1 MKITL
6 TSENYQVTLDSFG
19 AELKSFRDP
28 SGKEFIWNSDP
39 AFWMRSSPLLFPT
52 VGNVR
57 NNKTII
63 NGTVYTMP
71 KHGFC
76 KESDFA
82 VLSQSETQVT
92 FSLTDSEDTL
102 KMYPFHFELRLN
114 YALSGNKLLMTY
126 DVFNKDTSDMYY
138 HIGAHPGFMCPLEEG
153 EVLSDYVLEFSKE
166 ERLVSPVYD
175 LENLCFSKNKT
186 NTFAEKGKVLPLNA
200 SMFDQ
205 DAIYFPHIASRSVS
219 LKNPST
225 GKGISMDYPGFK
237 SIAFWTPI
245 GGKAPFLCLEPW
257 NCASIFDDEDDI
269 FAHKRD
275 IEVLAP
281 SKNASY
287 KLEIS
292 LLGY

>member
-19 AELKSFRDP
+19 AELKSFKDP

-52 VGNVR
+52 IGNVR

-63 NGTVYTMP
+63 NGTEYTMP

-76 KESDFA
+76 KESDFD

-126 DVFNKDTSDMYY
+126 EVFNNDTADMYY

-166 ERLVSPVYD
+166 ERLVSTVYD
-175 LENLCFSKNKT
+175 LEHLCLSKNKT
-186 NTFAEKGKVLPLNA
+186 ITFAEKGKVLPLNA

-205 DAIYFPHIASRSVS
+205 DAIYFPHITSRSVS

-225 GKGISMDYPGFK
+225 GKGVSIDYPGFK

-245 GGKAPFLCLEPW
+245 GGNAPFLCLEPW
-257 NCASIFDDEDDI
+257 NGASIYDDEDDI
-269 FAHKRD
+269 FSHKRD

-287 KLEIS
+287 ILEIS

>member
-1 MKITL
+1 MRITL
-6 TSENYQVTLDSFG
+6 ASENYQATIDTFG
-19 AELKSFRDP
+19 AELKSFRNP
-28 SGKEFIWNSDP
+28 SGKEFIWTSDP

-52 VGNVR
+52 IGNVR

-63 NGTVYTMP
+63 NGSEYSMP

-76 KESDFA
+76 KDSDFT

-92 FSLTDSEDTL
+92 FSLTDSAETL
-102 KMYPFHFELRLN
+102 KMYPFHFELRLS
-114 YALSGNKLLMTY
+114 YELSGNKILMTY
-126 DVFNKDTSDMYY
+126 EVFNKDTSDMYY

-166 ERLVSPVYD
+166 EQLVSTVYD
-175 LENLCFSKNKT
+175 LENLCFNKDKT
-186 NTFAEKGKVLPLNA
+186 TTFAQKATVLPLNA

-205 DAIYFPHIASRSVS
+205 DAVYFPHTASHGVS

-225 GKGISMDYPGFK
+225 GKGVYMDYSGFK

-245 GGKAPFLCLEPW
+245 GGNAPFLCLEPW
-257 NCASIFDDEDDI
+257 NGAAIFEDEDDI

-281 SKNASY
+281 SKDATY

>member
-39 AFWMRSSPLLFPT
+39 TYWMRSSPLLFPT
-52 VGNVR
+52 IGNVR

-63 NGTVYTMP
+63 NGTEYTMP

-76 KESDFA
+76 KESDFD

-92 FSLTDSEDTL
+92 FSLTDSKDTL

-114 YALSGNKLLMTY
+114 YVLSGNKLLMTY
-126 DVFNKDTSDMYY
+126 DVFNKDASDMYY

-166 ERLVSPVYD
+166 ERLVSTVYD

-186 NTFAEKGKVLPLNA
+186 TTFAEKGKVLPLNA

-205 DAIYFPHIASRSVS
+205 DVVYFPHTASRSVS

-225 GKGISMDYPGFK
+225 GKGISMDYSGFK
-237 SIAFWTPI
+237 SIAFWTPV

-257 NCASIFDDEDDI
+257 NGAAIFDDEDDI
-269 FAHKRD
+269 FSHKRD

-287 KLEIS
+287 ILEIS